1 MIALLWY
8 AYILTL
14 PEVIMLIKY
23 ISLQIRKRKEKR
35 KQSQIDAVS
44 LVHKDLEKNMPPALE
59 EGQEW
64 PEYPQPTVVN
74 QHSDAPA
81 AGPWLP
87 VYLEGRRLHEF
98 EGRFVRH

>member
-1 MIALLWY
+1 MIALPWY

-14 PEVIMLIKY
+14 PEIIMLIKY
-23 ISLQIRKRKEKR
+23 ISLQIRERKEKR
-35 KQSQIDAVS
+35 KQSQIDTVP
-44 LVHKDLEKNMPPALE
+44 LVHKDLEKNMPLGLE

-64 PEYPQPTVVN
+64 PEYPQPAVVN
-74 QHSDAPA
+74 QHSDTLA